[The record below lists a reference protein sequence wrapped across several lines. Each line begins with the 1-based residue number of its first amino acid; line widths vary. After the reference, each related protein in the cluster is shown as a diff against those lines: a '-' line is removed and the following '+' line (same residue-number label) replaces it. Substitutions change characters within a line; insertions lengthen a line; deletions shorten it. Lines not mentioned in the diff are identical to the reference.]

1 MASYNDACCVVSSLC
16 IFASLV
22 ETVSQMEKNIRMIL
36 HMLSVKV
43 HRQIKLSQW
52 HANAYMFLLFCLW
65 CTAHVD
71 PSLSTYIKR
80 S

>member
-16 IFASLV
+16 IFASFV

-43 HRQIKLSQW
+43 DRQIKICLSGTQMPTCFFSSAFGVLHMW
-52 HANAYMFLLFCLW
+52 ILLCPH
-65 CTAHVD
+65 T
-71 PSLSTYIKR
+71 
-80 S
+80 